1 MEKLVMKRN
10 DYDGTILM
18 KGLQEY
24 MGDDERE
31 VYAK

>member
-1 MEKLVMKRN
+1 MKRN
-10 DYDGTILM
+10 DYDGTVLM

>member
-1 MEKLVMKRN
+1 MKRN